1 MTHFLKS
8 NAIVMVS
15 TGKIGSEA
23 RKYANKV
30 MADSNLAIIMM
41 DGEDIKIINQ
51 EPPSIIKIFQ
61 REAKHAMKLKELKI
75 D

>member
-1 MTHFLKS
+1 
-8 NAIVMVS
+8 
-15 TGKIGSEA
+15 
-23 RKYANKV
+23 